1 MLDFYLR
8 FKLNFVPVCRFS
20 PKNYV
25 TIFQWKTLWAW
36 LHDIWRHCKSFDVAY
51 PWKWLLIELVLT
63 AIPFREQQPLQN
75 WAWRL
80 LKSSTLCLHGT
91 RRRKHWPTMQSD
103 ADRPWTTASKPRLKA
118 WKQRGSFY
126 QSSANKIFTLS
137 DLQWTC
143 DHSKKTLVFLVTFR
157 PWSLLSLAM
166 IHHKVSD
173 VWQHICWKLSI
184 SCCVVLGQFGFL
196 MKSNNCFVC
205 LVSVSFF
212 LTSFYFSVKH

>member
-1 MLDFYLR
+1 MLNLNYNSLLMNNNAR
-8 FKLNFVPVCRFS
+8 FWFVFKYNFVPVCRDS
-20 PKNYV
+20 INNYDTV
-25 TIFQWKTLWAW
+25 FQWKTLWAW

-80 LKSSTLCLHGT
+80 LKSSILCLHGT

-143 DHSKKTLVFLVTFR
+143 DHQNNTCIYGHILALISFVFSHDPSQSERCMAAHLLETFN
-157 PWSLLSLAM
+157 
-166 IHHKVSD
+166 
-173 VWQHICWKLSI
+173 Q
-184 SCCVVLGQFGFL
+184 
-196 MKSNNCFVC
+196 
-205 LVSVSFF
+205 
-212 LTSFYFSVKH
+212 

>member
-1 MLDFYLR
+1 MNNNARFWFA

-20 PKNYV
+20 LKNYV
-25 TIFQWKTLWAW
+25 IIFQWKTLWAW

-143 DHSKKTLVFLVTFR
+143 DHSKRTLVFLVTFQPFVHSHDPSQSER
-157 PWSLLSLAM
+157 CMAAHFLETFNQL
-166 IHHKVSD
+166 
-173 VWQHICWKLSI
+173 
-184 SCCVVLGQFGFL
+184 SCCFWPIWLFNEI
-196 MKSNNCFVC
+196 K
-205 LVSVSFF
+205 
-212 LTSFYFSVKH
+212 